1 MPFLRPPVNG
11 GDFGEGFLEVRVQRF
26 LVVFD
31 LLNVV
36 TAFFD
41 GDLSRFLLVVKRVG
55 GDDFSIQ
62 RRNAQQ

>member
-1 MPFLRPPVNG
+1 MPFFRPPVNG
-11 GDFGEGFLEVRVQRF
+11 GDFGEGVLEVRVQSF
-26 LVVFD
+26 LVVFY

-36 TAFFD
+36 AAFFD

-55 GDDFSIQ
+55 GDDFSLQ